1 MKFEGSKKVKQSEN
15 NDNRLAYEQ
24 PKLRKHGTI
33 HDITLNT
40 GGGSGGDAPYSY
52 ANAPVS

>member
-1 MKFEGSKKVKQSEN
+1 MKKSEN

-33 HDITLNT
+33 HQMTL
-40 GGGSGGDAPYSY
+40 
-52 ANAPVS
+52 NAPVSGNNDAMGSYVGSHS

>member
-1 MKFEGSKKVKQSEN
+1 MKQSEN

-33 HDITLNT
+33 HDMTLNT
-40 GGGSGGDAPYSY
+40 LTAGSGDGGSSY
-52 ANAPVS
+52 ANAPGS